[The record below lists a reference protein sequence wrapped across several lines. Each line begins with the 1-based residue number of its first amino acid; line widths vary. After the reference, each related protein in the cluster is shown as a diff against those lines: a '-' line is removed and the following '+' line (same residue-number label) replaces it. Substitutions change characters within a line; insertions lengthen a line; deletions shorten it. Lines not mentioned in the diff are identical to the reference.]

1 MIKTPNQTHEE
12 GNTVTPIEQIDAL
25 IAHNEARR
33 DQAVLDDEPGSFFV
47 SLNDELVGLKKKRA
61 GIIDADTNIHG
72 GPLNHKAP
80 WCQPG
85 ARLLVRDQRRHNDDP
100 TDITILEWSPLGHHV
115 RLLINQSPNQ
125 WGQWVTPQ
133 SDSRHWVV
141 VSELP
146 PLPAAQVAAEATTS
160 SPSDQLKVYKEVRA
174 ILDPHGKY
182 NYETIAQLATAVM
195 NRLKVYKEV
204 RAILDP
210 EGKHY
215 YGAIADLATTVMHQL
230 KAHQEV
236 RAILD
241 PEGSYNA
248 NTHADVARAVMHQLK
263 WSPSD
268 QLKAHQEVRAI
279 LDPNGSYNTNT
290 HAELA
295 KITMYRLQTHER
307 VLAQCMAATDQV
319 FQPGWDGKGSEPLF
333 PHHVGLGGDKVA
345 ALVPLV
351 VEYKQLLLLLESI
364 AHKGLGVAASKV
376 ADAPIAVSGQ
386 IQPHLPTGAAT
397 IGALS

>member
-248 NTHADVARAVMHQLK
+248 NTHA
-263 WSPSD
+263 
-268 QLKAHQEVRAI
+268 
-279 LDPNGSYNTNT
+279 
-290 HAELA
+290 ELA